1 MSKTTFKLYLSNN
14 FTNLLEAG
22 EFNSMKE
29 LKREGKRLLKTG
41 AKCAYG
47 LPAREYCFV
56 KKGRIYF
63 SWHSDKMIKPNDNN

>member
-29 LKREGKRLLKTG
+29 LKREGKQLLKNG
-41 AKCAYG
+41 AKCGYG

-56 KKGRIYF
+56 KKGSLHF
-63 SWHSDKMIKPNDNN
+63 CWKSANMVKPNDNN